1 VIRVSAY
8 ADQTQRRP
16 AEVVLEI
23 VLPYDLRKKSRL
35 HTHSR
40 CGKEVGIFL
49 ERGNI
54 LKAGDELRAESG
66 ELIRIV
72 AADEAVST
80 ATCDDFMLLLKGAY
94 HLGNRHVPLQI
105 GALQTG
111 ALQTGPLQIGKQQKY
126 WLRYQPDYVLDDMLV
141 QMGLSVAQEQAPFHP
156 ESGAY
161 GSAANITPANF
172 KIIQSHSHHGHAHE
186 HDHSHGHSH
195 SHTHGHGHHHHG

>member
-1 VIRVSAY
+1 MIRVSAY

-40 CGKEVGIFL
+40 CGKEVGLFL

-54 LKAGDELRAESG
+54 LKGGDQLRAESG

-80 ATCDDFMLLLKGAY
+80 ATGDDLLLLLKGAY
-94 HLGNRHVPLQI
+94 HLGNRHVPLQV
-105 GALQTG
+105 GSV
-111 ALQTGPLQIGKQQKY
+111 QIGQQACY

-141 QMGLSVAQEQAPFHP
+141 QMGLRVVQEKAPFHP

-161 GSAANITPANF
+161 GSAASITPAQF
-172 KIIQSHSHHGHAHE
+172 KIVQAHSHHGHSHE
-186 HDHSHGHSH
+186 HEHSHSHGH
-195 SHTHGHGHHHHG
+195 GHYHHHG

>member
-1 VIRVSAY
+1 MIRVSAY

-16 AEVVLEI
+16 AEVVLEL

-66 ELIRIV
+66 ELIRMV

-80 ATCDDFMLLLKGAY
+80 ATCDDFLLLLKGAY

-105 GALQTG
+105 GL
-111 ALQTGPLQIGKQQKY
+111 LQIGKDQRY

-141 QMGLSVAQEQAPFHP
+141 QMGLSVVQEKAPFHP

-161 GSAANITPANF
+161 GSATKITAADF

-186 HDHSHGHSH
+186 HDHPHV
-195 SHTHGHGHHHHG
+195 HGHHHHHG

>member
-8 ADQTQRRP
+8 ADQSSCRP
-16 AEVVLEI
+16 AEVVVEI

-35 HTHSR
+35 HTYSR
-40 CGKEVGIFL
+40 CGKEVGLFL

-54 LKAGDELRAESG
+54 LKGGDELRAESG

-72 AADEAVST
+72 AANEAVST
-80 ATCDDFMLLLKGAY
+80 ATCHDSLLLLKGAY
-94 HLGNRHVPLQI
+94 HLGNRHVPVQVGSL
-105 GALQTG
+105 LT
-111 ALQTGPLQIGKQQKY
+111 TKHKHF

-141 QMGLSVAQEQAPFHP
+141 QMGLSVTQEQAPFHP

-161 GSAANITPANF
+161 GSATKISTEEF

-186 HDHSHGHSH
+186 HGHGHSH
-195 SHTHGHGHHHHG
+195 SYIHGHGHHHHHG

>member
-1 VIRVSAY
+1 MIRVSAY
-8 ADQTQRRP
+8 ADQTPRRP
-16 AEVVLEI
+16 AEVVLEL

-35 HTHSR
+35 HTYSR
-40 CGKEVGIFL
+40 CGKEVGVFL

-72 AADEAVST
+72 AAEEAVST
-80 ATCDDFMLLLKGAY
+80 ATCDDFLLLLKGAY

-105 GALQTG
+105 G
-111 ALQTGPLQIGKQQKY
+111 KNKKY

-161 GSAANITPANF
+161 GSATKITPADF

-186 HDHSHGHSH
+186 HEHGHPH
-195 SHTHGHGHHHHG
+195 IHRHGHGHHHHHG

>member
-1 VIRVSAY
+1 VIRVSTY

-16 AEVVLEI
+16 AEVVLEL

-40 CGKEVGIFL
+40 CGKEVGLFL

-80 ATCDDFMLLLKGAY
+80 ATCDDLLSLLKGAY

-105 GALQTG
+105 GS
-111 ALQTGPLQIGKQQKY
+111 LQIEKQPKY

-141 QMGLSVAQEQAPFHP
+141 KMGLNVIQEQAPFHP

-186 HDHSHGHSH
+186 HGHSH
-195 SHTHGHGHHHHG
+195 SHIHSHGHGHHHHG

>member
-1 VIRVSAY
+1 MIRVSAY
-8 ADQTQRRP
+8 ADQTARRP

-23 VLPYDLRKKSRL
+23 VLPYDQRKKSRL
-35 HTHSR
+35 HCYSR
-40 CGKEVGIFL
+40 CGKEVGLFL

-80 ATCDDFMLLLKGAY
+80 ASCDDFLLLLKGAY

-105 GALQTG
+105 GKG
-111 ALQTGPLQIGKQQKY
+111 DSY

-141 QMGLSVAQEQAPFHP
+141 QMGLSVVQETAPFHP

-161 GSAANITPANF
+161 GSSTRISAAEF
-172 KIIQSHSHHGHAHE
+172 KIIQSHSHHGHDHPHE
-186 HDHSHGHSH
+186 HDHPHVHR
-195 SHTHGHGHHHHG
+195 HGHHHHHG

>member
-1 VIRVSAY
+1 MISVSAY

-16 AEVVLEI
+16 AEVVLEM

-49 ERGNI
+49 ERGNV
-54 LKAGDELRAESG
+54 LKAGDQLRAESG

-80 ATCDDFMLLLKGAY
+80 ATCDDFLLLLKAAY
-94 HLGNRHVPLQI
+94 HLGNRHVPLEI
-105 GALQTG
+105 GQLK
-111 ALQTGPLQIGKQQKY
+111 IGRDQRY

-141 QMGLSVAQEQAPFHP
+141 RMGLSVVQEKASFHP

-161 GSAANITPANF
+161 GSAANITPAQF
-172 KIIQSHSHHGHAHE
+172 KLVQNHSHHGHAHE

-195 SHTHGHGHHHHG
+195 THGHGHHHG

>member
-1 VIRVSAY
+1 MIRVSAY
-8 ADQTQRRP
+8 ADQTPRRL

-66 ELIRIV
+66 ELIRIA
-72 AADEAVST
+72 AADEAVSM
-80 ATCDDFMLLLKGAY
+80 ATCDDVLLLLKGAY

-105 GALQTG
+105 
-111 ALQTGPLQIGKQQKY
+111 GPLQIGKQQKY

-141 QMGLSVAQEQAPFHP
+141 QMGLRVVQEKAPFHP

-161 GSAANITPANF
+161 GSTTKITAAEF
-172 KIIQSHSHHGHAHE
+172 KIIQSHSHHGHEHE
-186 HDHSHGHSH
+186 HTHG
-195 SHTHGHGHHHHG
+195 HTHGHGHHHHHG